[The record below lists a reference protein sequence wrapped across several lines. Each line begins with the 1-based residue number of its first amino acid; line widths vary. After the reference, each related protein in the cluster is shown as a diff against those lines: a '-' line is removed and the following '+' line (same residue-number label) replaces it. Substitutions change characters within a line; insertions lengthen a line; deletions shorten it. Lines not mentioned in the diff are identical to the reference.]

1 VQAIK
6 NSVLAVERNNRLLR
20 EELELIAWLLISEA
34 FVAMFAAAGYQ
45 PRNMKEKEKSTD
57 NYLF

>member
-34 FVAMFAAAGYQ
+34 FVAMFAVAGYQ
-45 PRNMKEKEKSTD
+45 PRNVKEKEK
-57 NYLF
+57 